1 MNINIE
7 TNTTQTL
14 TTEQIDI
21 LARDLCGVI
30 ITLSDTGVPKYNFTT
45 TGISATCENVHQES
59 VDALRLKGINVTYT
73 NSYILFKDPEVVRVL
88 TAKGVMQEGGGITT
102 AQAAVAN
109 VGFKVLFQNNTV
121 VKNFDELRYFDVYK
135 TASSAA
141 AAQKIFDSAEN
152 LESVDLTGIKSTN
165 LLYAFRKCH
174 SLEWYH
180 GKSGPKNVLN
190 LE

>member
-14 TTEQIDI
+14 TTKQIDI

-73 NSYILFKDPEVVRVL
+73 NSCILFKDPEVVRVL
-88 TAKGVMQEGGGITT
+88 TGRGIIPQGGELTT

-109 VGFKVLFQNNTV
+109 FGFKVLFQNNTV

-135 TASSAA
+135 TAASAA
-141 AAQKIFDSAEN
+141 GAQQIFDSAEN